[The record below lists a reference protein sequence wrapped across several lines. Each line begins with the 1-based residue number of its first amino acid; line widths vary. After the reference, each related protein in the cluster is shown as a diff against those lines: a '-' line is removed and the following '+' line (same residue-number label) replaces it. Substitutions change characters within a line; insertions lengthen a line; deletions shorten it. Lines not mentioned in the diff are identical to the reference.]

1 MCRLSH
7 GRACAPV
14 AFTGLREDAAAQK
27 LFNITKADADMHRM
41 SQPVELR
48 EFDHEDILLQ
58 PRFGVTQTR
67 LDGSSKTRAV
77 GHFSW

>member
-1 MCRLSH
+1 MSLLSP

-14 AFTGLREDAAAQK
+14 AFTGLREDADAQK
-27 LFNITKADADMHRM
+27 LFDITKADADMHRM

-48 EFDHEDILLQ
+48 EFDHEKILLQ
-58 PRFGVTQTR
+58 PRFAVTQTR

-77 GHFSW
+77 DHFSW